1 LKDND
6 FRVCEHLLE
15 VITRQEEVIARQNKL
30 IAKLA
35 NENFEQENMINVL
48 MQESSQLSDS
58 DSCIKP
64 HPVPTYCPFTRIE

>member
-1 LKDND
+1 
-6 FRVCEHLLE
+6 

-58 DSCIKP
+58 DS
-64 HPVPTYCPFTRIE
+64 

>member
-1 LKDND
+1 MVWRLGIYLYKKKENLLKDND

-48 MQESSQLSDS
+48 MQESSQLS
-58 DSCIKP
+58 
-64 HPVPTYCPFTRIE
+64 E

>member
-1 LKDND
+1 MKDND

-30 IAKLA
+30 IVKLA

-48 MQESSQLSDS
+48 MQESSQLS
-58 DSCIKP
+58 
-64 HPVPTYCPFTRIE
+64 E

>member
-1 LKDND
+1 MRDND

-15 VITRQEEVIARQNKL
+15 VITKQEEVIAKQNDL

-48 MQESSQLSDS
+48 MQESIQL
-58 DSCIKP
+58 
-64 HPVPTYCPFTRIE
+64 TE

>member
-1 LKDND
+1 MKDND

-15 VITRQEEVIARQNKL
+15 VITRQEEVIAKQNDL

-48 MQESSQLSDS
+48 MQDHLQLS
-58 DSCIKP
+58 
-64 HPVPTYCPFTRIE
+64 E

>member
-1 LKDND
+1 MVWRLGIYLYKKKENLLKDND

-58 DSCIKP
+58 DS
-64 HPVPTYCPFTRIE
+64 

>member
-1 LKDND
+1 MKDND
-6 FRVCEHLLE
+6 FRVCEHLLK

-48 MQESSQLSDS
+48 MQESSQLTEKRMLSNTP
-58 DSCIKP
+58 I
-64 HPVPTYCPFTRIE
+64 

>member
-1 LKDND
+1 MVWRLGIYLYKKKENLLKDND

-48 MQESSQLSDS
+48 MQESSQLSG
-58 DSCIKP
+58 
-64 HPVPTYCPFTRIE
+64 

>member
-1 LKDND
+1 VWRLGIYLYKKKENLLKDND

-48 MQESSQLSDS
+48 MQESSQLS
-58 DSCIKP
+58 
-64 HPVPTYCPFTRIE
+64 E

>member
-1 LKDND
+1 MRDND

-15 VITRQEEVIARQNKL
+15 VITKQEEVITRQNDL

-48 MQESSQLSDS
+48 MQESIQLS
-58 DSCIKP
+58 
-64 HPVPTYCPFTRIE
+64 E

>member
-1 LKDND
+1 MKDND

-58 DSCIKP
+58 DS
-64 HPVPTYCPFTRIE
+64 